1 MRPLSRY
8 LTISSQAGN
17 KPLTAV
23 KKYSKLLLSLFK
35 KEREREEESKNKK
48 NIQLYFINLFHKMNS
63 YISIFIMNRHAV
75 AELLPNQIQK
85 IANLTN

>member
-8 LTISSQAGN
+8 LTISSQACN

-35 KEREREEESKNKK
+35 KERERGREQKQKK
-48 NIQLYFINLFHKMNS
+48 HSTLFHKL
-63 YISIFIMNRHAV
+63 ISQD
-75 AELLPNQIQK
+75 E
-85 IANLTN
+85 

>member
-17 KPLTAV
+17 KPLIAV
-23 KKYSKLLLSLFK
+23 KKYSKLLLSLFE
-35 KEREREEESKNKK
+35 KERERGREQKQEK
-48 NIQLYFINLFHKMNS
+48 IQLYFINLFHKMNS

-75 AELLPNQIQK
+75 AELLLNQIQQ